1 MARAS
6 SLLQKPF
13 QAPASLRRALAGVGL
28 PKAAK
33 PEAVLFRQGD
43 PPNGLYLIEA
53 GKVALT
59 LSKGKT
65 CKAFWIAEAGSVLG
79 LPSTVRNQP
88 YSLTAKV
95 IEPVRMIYVS
105 RTKVRRL
112 LLSDSELCFT
122 AVQILGAEVRSVRLV
137 V

>member
-1 MARAS
+1 MSKDS

-13 QAPASLRRALAGVGL
+13 LAPSALQRALCEIGSEKSL
-28 PKAAK
+28 K
-33 PEAVLFRQGD
+33 PEAVLFSQGD
-43 PPNGLYLIEA
+43 PAKGVYLIQS

-65 CKAFWIAEAGSVLG
+65 RKAFWIAETGSVLG

-88 YSLTAKV
+88 YSLAAKALENTRV
-95 IEPVRMIYVS
+95 VFVS
-105 RTKVRRL
+105 RTKMQRL
-112 LLSDSELCFT
+112 LLSDPGLCFK
-122 AVQILGAEVRSVRLV
+122 AVQILGAELRSVRLV

>member
-1 MARAS
+1 M
-6 SLLQKPF
+6 
-13 QAPASLRRALAGVGL
+13 APAALRRALAAIGL

-43 PPNGLYLIEA
+43 PPKGLYLIES

-88 YSLTAKV
+88 YSLTAKI
-95 IEPVRMIYVS
+95 IESTQMIFVS
-105 RTKVRRL
+105 RTKMRRL
-112 LLSDSELCFT
+112 LLSDSELCFK
-122 AVQILGAEVRSVRLV
+122 AVQILGAELRSVRLV